1 MADVKVYCSS
11 VLFAGSGLR
20 FGVSGTA
27 LVLFLFAAL
36 FLAGIVIYRLGHKVN
51 QLRYA
56 DILTGTWNLNRFRK
70 ETSRLMEQGK
80 PGYALIYLD
89 IDRFKYIN
97 DTLGYS
103 AGDRILICLSE
114 CIASHLG
121 GQEISARI
129 SADNFVV
136 LAQMKDED
144 TLKERLSGFYKDFVE
159 SLGIW
164 SHYVVLNA
172 GVYFLCPEDRDPN
185 FVIERANYA
194 RTTVRYTYASNYTI
208 YTEAIAKELSERKKM
223 EEDMVKA
230 FREKEFMAYYQPK
243 VELFTGKIVGAEA
256 LVRWNHPI
264 HSILPP
270 RDFLCCFEEN
280 GFIVNVDFYI
290 FEEVCKWLRQRLDE
304 NLPVVP
310 VSCNF
315 SRLHL
320 RDAQF
325 VNNVKQMADKYRI
338 PLQYLE
344 VEITENF
351 AIENMPLAVSQLQE
365 LKKMGFN
372 LSIDDFGSAYSSL
385 ELLNRMPVDV
395 VKLDKSFLDK
405 SNDSIREK
413 VILRGVIDILNQLN
427 LEIVCE
433 GVETEDNASLLK
445 EYGCRIAQ
453 GFLYSRPV
461 PISDFERMLDSGGFG
476 RAGLDENKTKFE
488 EVTSGHG

>member
-1 MADVKVYCSS
+1 MADVRVYCSS
-11 VLFAGSGLR
+11 VLFAVRGLHID
-20 FGVSGTA
+20 VSEA
-27 LVLFLFAAL
+27 VLIGCLFATL
-36 FLAGIVIYRLGHKVN
+36 LLAGIVIFRLERKVN
-51 QLRYA
+51 QLRYT
-56 DILTGTWNLNRFRK
+56 DGLTGAWNLNRFRHEAK
-70 ETSRLMEQGK
+70 RMMEQGK

-97 DTLGYS
+97 DTLGYG

-114 CIASHLG
+114 CIESHLNA
-121 GQEISARI
+121 QEISARI
-129 SADNFVV
+129 SADNFIL
-136 LAQMKDED
+136 LAQMKDEE
-144 TLKERLSGFYKDFVE
+144 TLKKRFSDFYRDFIDRLG
-159 SLGIW
+159 LW

-172 GVYFLCPEDRDPN
+172 GVYFLRPEDRDPN

-208 YTEAIAKELSERKKM
+208 YTEDIAKELSERKKM

-230 FREKEFMAYYQPK
+230 FKEKEFMAYYQPK
-243 VELFTGKIVGAEA
+243 VEMLTGRIVGAEA

-290 FEEVCKWLRQRLDE
+290 FEEVCKWLRHRLDE

-320 RDAQF
+320 RDAEF
-325 VNNVKQMADKYRI
+325 VNNVKQMADKYQI

-351 AIENMPLAVSQLQE
+351 AIENMSLAVSQLQE
-365 LKKMGFN
+365 LKKMGFI

-427 LEIVCE
+427 LKIVCE
-433 GVETEDNASLLK
+433 GVETEDHAALLK
-445 EYGCRIAQ
+445 DYGCRVAQ
-453 GFLYSRPV
+453 GFLYAKPV
-461 PISDFERMLDSGGFG
+461 PIKEFEQMLDAGGFS
-476 RAGLDENKTKFE
+476 KTE
-488 EVTSGHG
+488 